1 VYPALS
7 FCKSIASC
15 KALSRTGLFQCRSLN
30 PRWLSLGRRRFVI
43 VFPVAVFVL
52 LAVGRPQPQSYF
64 LSKLV
69 LCPINDVALSALSF
83 PPPLQM
89 FECLCAWAYWP
100 GWVITLVSAAV
111 VVSISVDPA

>member
-1 VYPALS
+1 VITWNTLHHVR
-7 FCKSIASC
+7 
-15 KALSRTGLFQCRSLN
+15 LSRAPVFSSAALLILAGSL
-30 PRWLSLGRRRFVI
+30 WGRRRFVI

-111 VVSISVDPA
+111 VSVSVDPA